1 MSGIYVHTEESL
13 QLLSGNLDDVM
24 AHLSSQRRTGKLK
37 MKYLQQVSIIRSFL
51 FAVRTGNWD
60 LQLYCIIY
68 MIEIFMQLSI

>member
-24 AHLSSQRRTGKLK
+24 ANLSSQRRTGKLK
-37 MKYLQQVSIIRSFL
+37 MNYLQQVSIIRSFL
-51 FAVRTGNWD
+51 FAERTGNWD

-68 MIEIFMQLSI
+68 MIEIFMQLAI